1 MNKDFDNILNE
12 RFSKDSLISIAT
24 VDKTGKPYVRT
35 VDAIYIDGAFYTI
48 TNAATNKM
56 KHIKENPVV
65 AICGE
70 WFSGHGKAESLGH
83 IRNEENKDLADKL
96 RTAFAS
102 WYDNGHTNEDDINTI
117 ILKIMVTDGIL
128 YKDGKNLLKRAVV
141 KEVRPL

>member
-102 WYDNGHTNEDDINTI
+102 WYDNGHTNENDVNTT
-117 ILKIMVTDGIL
+117 ILKITVTDGII
-128 YKDGKNLLKRAVV
+128 YKDGNRF
-141 KEVRPL
+141 EF

>member
-102 WYDNGHTNEDDINTI
+102 WYDNGHTNENDVNTI
-117 ILKIMVTDGIL
+117 ILKITVTDGII
-128 YKDGKNLLKRAVV
+128 YKDGNRF
-141 KEVRPL
+141 EF